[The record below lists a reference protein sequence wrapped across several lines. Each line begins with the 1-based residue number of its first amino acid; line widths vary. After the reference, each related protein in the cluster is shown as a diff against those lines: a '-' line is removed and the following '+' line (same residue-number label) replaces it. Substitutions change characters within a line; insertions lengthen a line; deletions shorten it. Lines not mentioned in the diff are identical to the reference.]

1 MPSGELTTLL
11 ESEPAPQPVLVAES
25 EPAVVARPPR
35 FPAFDG
41 LRAIAALTVVAVHT
55 SFIAGLTPRNP
66 AVGRYTGR
74 LEIGVAVFFLISG
87 FLLYR
92 PFVVAHLSAA
102 PKPRTGAF
110 WLLRILR
117 IVPAFWLVLFIETH
131 VLHAGPGL
139 GPGGWTANLWH
150 FGFAQIYSPDHVTK
164 GISAAWSLNVE
175 MTFYLFVPLYAAL
188 IGWRRARRS
197 LGAQLRVELYG
208 LLAMVIVSFA
218 WRLAILPFQNGHS
231 AYFRLATTW
240 LPAQLDL
247 FALGMFLAVASA
259 WLHHNRREVAVFAA
273 WGFPGAAWA
282 LAGVC
287 FWAVS
292 NLGIPTVPL
301 YHQSQLDIARQTLYG
316 LFAFFLLLPAVFG
329 PQRKGLIRRFLLSW
343 PMASIG
349 VISYGI
355 YLWHE
360 VWIYQLLKEGRFQ
373 LFNLEFWGY
382 FLAVVVLAIGSA
394 TISYFVVEKPALRLK
409 NSIAWWRRPSRTAA
423 SGVPEV

>member
-1 MPSGELTTLL
+1 
-11 ESEPAPQPVLVAES
+11 
-25 EPAVVARPPR
+25 
-35 FPAFDG
+35 
-41 LRAIAALTVVAVHT
+41 
-55 SFIAGLTPRNP
+55 
-66 AVGRYTGR
+66 
-74 LEIGVAVFFLISG
+74 
-87 FLLYR
+87 
-92 PFVVAHLSAA
+92 
-102 PKPRTGAF
+102 
-110 WLLRILR
+110 
-117 IVPAFWLVLFIETH
+117 
-131 VLHAGPGL
+131 
-139 GPGGWTANLWH
+139 
-150 FGFAQIYSPDHVTK
+150 
-164 GISAAWSLNVE
+164 
-175 MTFYLFVPLYAAL
+175 
-188 IGWRRARRS
+188 
-197 LGAQLRVELYG
+197 
-208 LLAMVIVSFA
+208 MVIVSFA

-259 WLHHNRREVAVFAA
+259 WLHHNRREFAVFAA
-273 WGFPGAAWA
+273 WCSRGRPGRWPGSAS
-282 LAGVC
+282 GPC
-287 FWAVS
+287 PTS
-292 NLGIPTVPL
+292 DPTVPL

-409 NSIAWWRRPSRTAA
+409 NSIAWWRRPAVRRIGRPRSLRSSSPQGRDLVLVSLGCRRRVGRVNSSAPLMQC
-423 SGVPEV
+423 G